1 METTIKNF
9 KTGFALAILITCVQA
24 YAIYTYG
31 FAITDGHPIG
41 YTLLYSVMF
50 FLGWFMLGSVV
61 TGFVRLIV
69 SLVSMLLTR

>member
-9 KTGFALAILITCVQA
+9 KTGFTLAILITCVQA

-31 FAITDGHPIG
+31 SVITDGHPIG

-50 FLGWFMLGSVV
+50 FLAGLC
-61 TGFVRLIV
+61 
-69 SLVSMLLTR
+69 